1 MVKKLTLIGDV
12 VVIIRTNARRGFTL
26 LLGFLVILV
35 IVFSA
40 LFSQTNEI
48 VQVLRFQKKI
58 FTQNKVM
65 LRSNSVNSWPE
76 KTDIEE

>member
-12 VVIIRTNARRGFTL
+12 VVIIRNNARRGFTL

-76 KTDIEE
+76 KTDFEE